1 MNTTMNSNALTNIQP
16 DNGLVAIC
24 LNSCRKMLDGIDRIR
39 AGLVE
44 ELDGASTELRGA
56 VHSALNEAEALAFQ
70 TPFPHLVFPA
80 LAEEKVASARQW
92 AGRQERIRRD
102 TRRLLLAA

>member
-1 MNTTMNSNALTNIQP
+1 MKTTMNSNALTHTQP

-39 AGLVE
+39 VGLVE
-44 ELDGASTELRGA
+44 DLDEASTELRGA